1 MADGIENLPANLKE
15 AVEELK
21 KDEFL
26 HEVLG
31 DHVFNKYVEAKEHEW
46 NRFATAVTEWE
57 IKEYL
62 SKF

>member
-1 MADGIENLPANLKE
+1 M
-15 AVEELK
+15 EELK

-57 IKEYL
+57 INEYL